1 MGTWLRMV
9 GCPSI
14 GAADF
19 GKVPKSE
26 YFRTIKFDNKMKT
39 AIFPG
44 SFDPFTLGHLDV
56 LNSALLLFDKVI
68 VAVGNNTTKAGFFP
82 QQARL
87 EMIKEA
93 TKGIKDIEVVCYN
106 GMTIELCKKMDVSF
120 IVRGLRTTT
129 DFELESVIAQANKQ
143 MEGHILTVFIP
154 ASSEFSFISSTVV
167 RDVLLNGGDAT
178 YFLPKS
184 IDIDKYLKM
193 RK

>member
-1 MGTWLRMV
+1 
-9 GCPSI
+9 
-14 GAADF
+14 
-19 GKVPKSE
+19 
-26 YFRTIKFDNKMKT
+26 MKT

-82 QQARL
+82 QQARV